1 MRDEEKIIQVK
12 TFKDF
17 ERELGRYG
25 DETLEVSVWI
35 AEQYGFFSEEVGSEE
50 VVREAVEDPYTHG
63 W

>member
-50 VVREAVEDPYTHG
+50 VVREAVEDPYTHD

>member
-50 VVREAVEDPYTHG
+50 VVREAVEDPYAHD